1 MGDAYRNALAAFFGA
16 PFPKGG
22 GAIHDTKHDRE
33 ELIHTKPTLTRYK
46 GALMNTGASPGTT
59 HERKVG
65 HAPVWGS

>member
-1 MGDAYRNALAAFFGA
+1 MLIVMSLSLFLEPPSRR
-16 PFPKGG
+16 GG

-33 ELIHTKPTLTRYK
+33 ELIHTKQTLKRYK